1 MLEICTEK
9 VFIWTF
15 FQLSLFWLFV
25 SRENSKRCQCNRLL
39 KFHAEAETTKNGI
52 KKPKQLKKLTN
63 GEWDHDFH
71 TKSEQEG
78 ALGQLINDALV

>member
-1 MLEICTEK
+1 
-9 VFIWTF
+9 
-15 FQLSLFWLFV
+15 LFV
-25 SRENSKRCQCNRLL
+25 SRENSKRCQCNRLF
-39 KFHAEAETTKNGI
+39 KFHAEAETTTKNGI

-71 TKSEQEG
+71 TKPEREG